1 MGFNSA
7 FKGLKDK
14 NRIRQTHR
22 LLCGGYMFR
31 TFIGSSS
38 GLHTTNDVFDVH
50 CFYLLTFKLLTH
62 RDDFN
67 ETSNLNLVID

>member
-31 TFIGSSS
+31 PFVGSSS
-38 GLHTTNDVFDVH
+38 GLLWNQVSEYCVPNKGSKHVA
-50 CFYLLTFKLLTH
+50 
-62 RDDFN
+62 
-67 ETSNLNLVID
+67 SAQ